1 MGQWLAC
8 ILCVYCAF
16 AGNVRFVL
24 KGFFMEGV
32 LFLRGDPFG
41 LAAAVVIVV
50 VVAAVLAWD
59 AKVFVRARLSALLS
73 FFASLLFARAP
84 CGGVAS
90 ASWSR
95 QLIWFIARAWAAAC
109 AARCAM
115 LLWFFLS

>member
-1 MGQWLAC
+1 
-8 ILCVYCAF
+8 
-16 AGNVRFVL
+16 
-24 KGFFMEGV
+24 MEGV

-84 CGGVAS
+84 CGGVAR
-90 ASWSR
+90 ASLSR
-95 QLIWFIARAWAAAC
+95 SSRRRIRRIVSIW
-109 AARCAM
+109 
-115 LLWFFLS
+115 LESY